1 MKRRALSGGICGL
14 AAALAITAC
23 GSPASS
29 SSSSTAAPE
38 AAATAS
44 TAGTAARG
52 TPIGLIF
59 LSQDSSRGSTADAWT
74 GIQAAVTYAN
84 AHGGIGGRPLAA
96 TECVD
101 NGDPNLAAACA
112 AGVSGNPDIIAA
124 VGQATLQGSVV
135 DPVFGHDGL
144 PVVGANAFVP
154 ADFTSPDIF
163 ATEIGGLSGL
173 GAVAAAADL
182 LHARKISF
190 VYDESPAAATEIS
203 LLNSVVLA
211 PRGLPPVNAVGVP
224 STAGDMSAAVA
235 EASQGSPSAI
245 IMYTSQAHANN
256 FVKAAR
262 QQGVQAPILISAALE
277 TPSAV
282 QQQLGSG
289 QHLYFYTEFNHS
301 GQFYD
306 DFLAQW
312 QAAGNSPSLADDFAI
327 NGWLSVTMF
336 TAIARTLP
344 VVTRASIMRAFSEL
358 SGYSTDG
365 LLPPLSFDK
374 PSTILGGKAPRIVNA
389 TMALSS
395 YQNGTFVPVAGGTF
409 TNPFVVP

>member
-1 MKRRALSGGICGL
+1 VA
-14 AAALAITAC
+14 
-23 GSPASS
+23 PASAPAAG
-29 SSSSTAAPE
+29 STAHG
-38 AAATAS
+38 S
-44 TAGTAARG
+44 
-52 TPIGLIF
+52 PIGLIF
-59 LSQDSSRGSTADAWT
+59 LSQDSSRGSTADGWT
-74 GIQAAVTYAN
+74 GIQSAIRYVN
-84 AHGGIGGRPLAA
+84 AHGGVKGRPLAA

-101 NGDPNLAAACA
+101 NGGPNLAAACA
-112 AGVSGNPDIIAA
+112 ARVSDDPGIIAA
-124 VGQATLQGSVV
+124 VGQATLQGAVV

-144 PVVGANAFVP
+144 PVVGANAFVS
-154 ADFTSPDIF
+154 ADFNSPDIF

-190 VYDESPAAATEIS
+190 VYDESPAAATEIA
-203 LLNSVVLA
+203 LLNSVVLK
-211 PRGLPPVNAVGVP
+211 PRGLPPVNAVGV
-224 STAGDMSAAVA
+224 STTAGDMSAAVA

-282 QQQLGSG
+282 KQQLGDG
-289 QHLYFYTEFNHS
+289 QNLYFYTEFNHS
-301 GQFYD
+301 GQLYD

-312 QAAGNSPSLADDFAI
+312 QAAGNPPSLVDDFAI

-344 VVTRASIMRAFSEL
+344 AATRASVMKAFSKL

-365 LLPPLSFDK
+365 LLPALSFDK
-374 PSTILGGKAPRIVNA
+374 PSTILGGKAPRIVNP

-395 YQNGTFVPVAGGTF
+395 YQNGTFVPVAGGRF
-409 TNPFVVP
+409 TNPFVAP